1 MDWLPPAPPSAPCW
15 GSSPPPQRAP
25 RLGIEG
31 RPVGAWD
38 DTHHGDTPAGTSIR
52 FAVDSTLTSLKL
64 SYLSCK
70 LISLFKQMVCE
81 QLPNAHSQPL
91 PVRLH
96 LGCKSLTHGQRVHL
110 RGTGETGAPRFW
122 AGGLRSARSL
132 YFTGNAPCLLAP
144 LGGPVRARLRWAP
157 AQGQPPTSSC
167 SWCTYNRTPPEPR
180 ALSGLG
186 GGTEEHWPRG

>member
-31 RPVGAWD
+31 LPVGAWD
-38 DTHHGDTPAGTSIR
+38 DTHHEDTPAGPSIR

-96 LGCKSLTHGQRVHL
+96 LGCKSLTHG
-110 RGTGETGAPRFW
+110 RG
-122 AGGLRSARSL
+122 
-132 YFTGNAPCLLAP
+132 FTSEA
-144 LGGPVRARLRWAP
+144 PVRQEPSASGQEAYAARGRFILQETRPVFWPHSEAWCERGSGGHLP
-157 AQGQPPTSSC
+157 RASLLPPLACGALITGRPLS
-167 SWCTYNRTPPEPR
+167 PEPCQ
-180 ALSGLG
+180 G
-186 GGTEEHWPRG
+186 